1 MEVKENE
8 KKVKRRSTLR
18 EKNQVEH
25 GHIKIERKAGRIQRN
40 VVKKSPGH
48 IQDR

>member
-8 KKVKRRSTLR
+8 KKSKKEEHVEGEKSSGTRSQ
-18 EKNQVEH
+18 KNQE
-25 GHIKIERKAGRIQRN
+25 EGREN
-40 VVKKSPGH
+40 LEECGKKSPGH